1 MRFGALLVGVL
12 VGFGSLVSAA
22 PLNPDLV
29 AGDAQWV
36 AHLDVDA
43 LRTSTFAQSAYQEF
57 LDECPVAGIATAA
70 FATSAMV
77 VGMDP
82 RKDLHGITLYGPKV
96 GKEKGVLIVAAD
108 ANQDSLAEKV
118 KEAKDYESSKY
129 GDRELHS
136 WTHKDHGR
144 ERPVTGAFFD
154 DKVVVFADSVAEIKA
169 ALDVMD
175 GKKPACSCK
184 VLAAEVPEGA
194 TLVARAVGIAGVK
207 LPHDSE
213 LIKKIESVSIDTGEK
228 RGNSFSHVTVV
239 TNCADCAKQIGIVAR
254 GFRALGLLHAV
265 DCPDDKQF
273 VEKLRI
279 KVDDKTVTVN
289 NTAPADAVWRHVKAN
304 MPKIIEHHRAM
315 RKLHKAKDKE

>member
-1 MRFGALLVGVL
+1 MRPVALAAVVL
-12 VGFGSLVSAA
+12 LGFAPVLSAA
-22 PLNPDLV
+22 PFNPDMV
-29 AGDAQWV
+29 CGDAQWV

-43 LRTSTFAQSAYQEF
+43 LRASTFAQSAYQEF
-57 LDECPVAGIATAA
+57 LDECPVAGLAVAA
-70 FATSAMV
+70 FETSARV
-77 VGMDP
+77 AGMDP
-82 RKDLHGITLYGPKV
+82 REDLHGITLYGPKV

-108 ANQDSLAEKV
+108 ADQDALAVKV
-118 KEAKDYESSKY
+118 TEAKDYESSKH

-136 WTHKDHGR
+136 WTHREHGR

-154 DKVVVFADSVAEIKA
+154 DKVIVFADSVDEIKA

-184 VLAAEVPEGA
+184 ILAADVPEGA
-194 TLVARAVGIAGVK
+194 TLLARAVGIAEAK
-207 LPHDSE
+207 PPHHSE
-213 LIKKIESVSIDTGEK
+213 LIKKIESVSIDTGER

-239 TNCADCAKQIGIVAR
+239 TNCPDCAKQIGTVAR

-265 DCPDDKQF
+265 DCPNDMQF

-289 NTAPADAVWRHVKAN
+289 NTAPADAVWQHFKAN
-304 MPKIIEHHRAM
+304 MPKIIEHHRQM

>member
-1 MRFGALLVGVL
+1 MRFGALVGLVL
-12 VGFGSLVSAA
+12 LGFAPLLSAA
-22 PLNPDLV
+22 PLNPDMV
-29 AGDAQWV
+29 CGKAQWV

-43 LRTSTFAQSAYQEF
+43 MRTSTFVQSAYQEF

-70 FATSAMV
+70 FETSGRA

-96 GKEKGVLIVAAD
+96 GKEKGVLIVTAD
-108 ANQDSLAEKV
+108 ANQDALAEKV
-118 KEAKDYESSKY
+118 KEAPGYKSSKH

-154 DKVVVFADSVAEIKA
+154 DKVVVFADSVAAIKA

-184 VLAAEVPEGA
+184 VLAAKAPQG
-194 TLVARAVGIAGVK
+194 THLLARVVGIAAVK

-213 LIKKIESVSIDTGEK
+213 LIKKIESVSIATGETGGK
-228 RGNSFSHVTVV
+228 SFSRVTVV
-239 TNCADCAKQIGIVAR
+239 TNCPDCAKQIGGVAR
-254 GFRALGLLHAV
+254 GIRALGLLHAV
-265 DCPDDKQF
+265 DCPDAKQF

-289 NTAPADAVWRHVKAN
+289 NSAPADAVWQHVRTN
-304 MPKIIEHHRAM
+304 MPKIIEHHRKM
-315 RKLHKAKDKE
+315 RKMHKAKK